1 MNTTRKYW
9 VNTLLK
15 IATPVLNA
23 LTGKKLKETMPVE
36 GKLTDRSAVTH
47 LEALGRTLAGIAPW
61 LETPSI
67 DAEEE
72 AIRARTAELARSA
85 IANAVDPESPDYLNF
100 TGDTDDQPLVDAAFL
115 AEGIIRAPKELWEKL
130 DRTAQNNLVNALK
143 LTRKIITYRH
153 RNNWLLFPAMIEAAL
168 YRMTGECDLTRVDYA
183 MCMHEQWYKG
193 DGVYGDGP
201 EFHWDYYNS
210 YVIQPMLLDVTRTL
224 KDVLMRNDYGETAEA
239 LFLSRTRRYA
249 TILERMIAAD
259 GTFPAIGRSITYRT
273 GAFHALAQMAL
284 WNELPDGVSPAQV
297 RCALTAVIKKCFEAK
312 GTFDRNGWLTI
323 GLCGHQPSLGEYYI
337 STGSLYL
344 CTFVFL
350 PLGLPVDHPF
360 WKDPDE
366 PYTAIKIWNGTN
378 SDSLPN
384 DGE

>member
-23 LTGKKLKETMPVE
+23 LNGKKLKETMPVE

-249 TILERMIAAD
+249 AILERMIAAD

-350 PLGLPVDHPF
+350 PLGLPADHPF

>member
-249 TILERMIAAD
+249 AILERMIAAD

-350 PLGLPVDHPF
+350 PLGLPADHPF

>member
-1 MNTTRKYW
+1 
-9 VNTLLK
+9 
-15 IATPVLNA
+15 
-23 LTGKKLKETMPVE
+23 
-36 GKLTDRSAVTH
+36 
-47 LEALGRTLAGIAPW
+47 
-61 LETPSI
+61 
-67 DAEEE
+67 
-72 AIRARTAELARSA
+72 
-85 IANAVDPESPDYLNF
+85 
-100 TGDTDDQPLVDAAFL
+100 
-115 AEGIIRAPKELWEKL
+115 
-130 DRTAQNNLVNALK
+130 
-143 LTRKIITYRH
+143 
-153 RNNWLLFPAMIEAAL
+153 
-168 YRMTGECDLTRVDYA
+168 
-183 MCMHEQWYKG
+183 
-193 DGVYGDGP
+193 
-201 EFHWDYYNS
+201 
-210 YVIQPMLLDVTRTL
+210 MLLDVTRTL

-249 TILERMIAAD
+249 AILERMIAAD

-350 PLGLPVDHPF
+350 PLGLPADHPF